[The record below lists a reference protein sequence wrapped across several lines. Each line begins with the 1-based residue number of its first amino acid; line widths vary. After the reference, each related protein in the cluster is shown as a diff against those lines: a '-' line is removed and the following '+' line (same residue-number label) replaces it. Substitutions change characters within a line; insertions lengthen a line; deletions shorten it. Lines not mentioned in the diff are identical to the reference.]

1 MTPQFVVLNMS
12 LHLERAV
19 FVDEPADVD
28 IEDDRLGYLLD
39 SPVQSPARFVTQ
51 SPRSPTR
58 SPTRSPAH
66 SPAHSLAHSPA
77 HSPARSPARSPVQ
90 PSALVLRSSS
100 DVATH
105 CLGLPSYIDHAS
117 RSQSQSHG
125 HLSAASKR
133 RRKELSADEGNVST
147 VCRI

>member
-1 MTPQFVVLNMS
+1 MTRQFVVLNMS
-12 LHLERAV
+12 LHLQRAV
-19 FVDEPADVD
+19 FVDEPADID

-39 SPVQSPARFVTQ
+39 SPVQSPVRFVAR

-58 SPTRSPAH
+58 SPARSH
-66 SPAHSLAHSPA
+66 S
-77 HSPARSPARSPVQ
+77 HSPARSHARSSTRSPVQ
-90 PSALVLRSSS
+90 SSALVLRSSS

-133 RRKELSADEGNVST
+133 RREELSADEGNMST
-147 VCRI
+147 VCRIGLDCI